1 MPFLLIWFIINFMDF
16 QAKLMSDLKEAMK
29 AGASDKVNVFR
40 MLNAAL
46 KNKAIEKGKDAVL
59 TEEEAM
65 QVLLREAKKRKE
77 SVEAFEKGGRLDLA
91 DSEKKELAIL
101 EVYLPKQMSRE
112 EVAAAVEKVLAG
124 LADKSN
130 QGLVMKAVM
139 GELKGKADGKMISE
153 VVKEKL
159 GS

>member
-1 MPFLLIWFIINFMDF
+1 MLQEKIT
-16 QAKLMSDLKEAMK
+16 QDLKDAMK
-29 AGASDKVNVFR
+29 SGNADKVGVLR
-40 MLNAAL
+40 MLSAAL
-46 KNKAIEKGKDAVL
+46 KNKAIEKGKDAIL

-77 SVEAFEKGGRLDLA
+77 SVEAFEKGGRP
-91 DSEKKELAIL
+91 ELAEKEKAELSFL

-112 EVAAAVEKVLAG
+112 EVAMAVEKVLAG
-124 LADKSN
+124 MADKSN

-139 GELKGKADGKMISE
+139 AELKGKADGKLISE

-159 GS
+159 S

>member
-1 MPFLLIWFIINFMDF
+1 MLQQKLI
-16 QAKLMSDLKEAMK
+16 QDLKEAMK
-29 AGASDKVNVFR
+29 SGNADKVGVLR

-46 KNKAIEKGKDAVL
+46 HNQVIAKGKDAVL
-59 TEEEAM
+59 TNEEVM
-65 QVLLREAKKRKE
+65 RVLLREAKKRKE
-77 SVEAFEKGGRLDLA
+77 SVEAFQKGGRP
-91 DSEKKELAIL
+91 ELAEKERAELVLL

-139 GELKGKADGKMISE
+139 AELKGKADGKMISE

-159 GS
+159 SS

>member
-1 MPFLLIWFIINFMDF
+1 ML
-16 QAKLMSDLKEAMK
+16 QEKLTQELKEAMK
-29 AGASDKVNVFR
+29 SGNADKVGVLR

-46 KNKAIEKGKDAVL
+46 HNQAIAKGKDAVL
-59 TEEEAM
+59 TDEEVME
-65 QVLLREAKKRKE
+65 VLRREAKKRKE
-77 SVEAFEKGGRLDLA
+77 SVEAFTKGGRP
-91 DSEKKELAIL
+91 ELAGKERVELVLI

-112 EVAAAVEKVLAG
+112 EVAAAVEKILAG

-139 GELKGKADGKMISE
+139 QELKGKADGKMVRE

-159 GS
+159 G